1 MKKCQAPDHPHCTH
15 WVAEGEAIC
24 AAGHSQAATA
34 NASRTAVL
42 KASAGIITRQ
52 AVATTAS
59 NLHLHFSGYDPR
71 AAGGRQTIRLELR
84 GTLPPDIRSLAVQ
97 LRSELIA
104 TGASTHRLL
113 RTTSGQWQP
122 LLISFTSKNKEHG
135 QYLLEVALLHEPAD
149 RDQRKWICTSVLFVP
164 RSDATLTEIHSV
176 FLAVQKNV
184 RVLAEDGAIATLSGW
199 GQSSAY
205 AQGNMNIEINAK
217 DAAIAKL
224 DMQPLT
230 GKSEIAMGTIAWDE
244 ELIEVAPEQEAT
256 TRQVAIPNVAKAPA
270 RIVTNT
276 SNTGANS
283 TSGTS
288 ATTTAIGSASLVTM
302 DRAQPHG
309 TIRLFARDEWVLGRM
324 EQQAQADI
332 LLSHRTSTASEN
344 ARLSRRISA
353 RHAVIRRKGE
363 DAEIIDVSRY
373 GTLLDGISMEKDQ
386 SYTLR
391 TGMHIEFCASVR
403 GIVKLQVLAIQPH
416 AIIVAEA
423 DANPGAE
430 LLYLLK
436 SETRP
441 AAPDTSATSALPLL
455 FHFQG
460 SFWYR
465 DGRTL
470 QDTRLNELADIKA
483 MPPLAAGLR
492 YFDVPYKEMAFH
504 VYPQI
509 QFAWQSTTGK

>member
-24 AAGHSQAATA
+24 AAGHSQAATP

-52 AVATTAS
+52 AVTTTAS

-84 GTLPPDIRSLAVQ
+84 GTLPPGIRSLAVQ

-135 QYLLEVALLHEPAD
+135 QYLLEVALLHEPEG

-199 GQSSAY
+199 GQSNAY
-205 AQGNMNIEINAK
+205 AHGNMNIEINAK

-230 GKSEIAMGTIAWDE
+230 GKSEIAIGTIAWDE

-256 TRQVAIPNVAKAPA
+256 PRQVAIPNIAKAPV
-270 RIVTNT
+270 RTVTDIVN
-276 SNTGANS
+276 NVANN
-283 TSGTS
+283 
-288 ATTTAIGSASLVTM
+288 ATTATLTSASLITT
-302 DRAQPHG
+302 DKTQPHS
-309 TIRLFARDEWVLGRM
+309 TIRLFALDEWILGRM
-324 EQQAQADI
+324 EHQPQADI
-332 LLSHRTSTASEN
+332 LLSHRTSNASEN
-344 ARLSRRISA
+344 ARLTRRISA
-353 RHAVIRRKGE
+353 RHAIIRRKDHG
-363 DAEIIDVSRY
+363 AEITDVSRY
-373 GTLLDGISMEKDQ
+373 GTMLDGVSMDKDQ
-386 SYTLR
+386 SYPLCV
-391 TGMHIEFCASVR
+391 GMHIEFCASVK
-403 GIVKLQVLAIQPH
+403 GIVKLQVLAIMPH
-416 AIIVAEA
+416 AIIIAEA
-423 DANPGAE
+423 DAKPGTE
-430 LLYLLK
+430 LLYLLTP
-436 SETRP
+436 ETRP
-441 AAPDTSATSALPLL
+441 GPIDASVAPALPVL

-460 SFWYR
+460 CFWHR
-465 DGRTL
+465 DRQTL
-470 QDTRLNELADIKA
+470 QDTRLDTRANMKELSQL
-483 MPPLAAGLR
+483 PTGCQYLS
-492 YFDVPYKEMAFH
+492 VPYVNRQNQVA
-504 VYPQI
+504 
-509 QFAWQSTTGK
+509 